1 MKRRAVGVFLIGIA
15 VALAG
20 WVVLFVVARYP
31 QWKGERNVRKTAEA
45 LKRLE
50 EEDFQRAMA
59 DTYGG
64 KTPQETLAMFI
75 ESVEAG
81 DYALASKY
89 FIGEKQGEELES
101 LRNSNRKN
109 IAEVVSLL
117 KKAQDSDGEFSED
130 EDNFLIRKPLLI
142 DFKLYPNGI
151 WKIIEI

>member
-1 MKRRAVGVFLIGIA
+1 MKGKAVKIFLIGVA
-15 VALAG
+15 VVLAG

-31 QWKGERNVRKTAEA
+31 QWKAERNVRKTVEA
-45 LKRLE
+45 LKQFE
-50 EEDFQRAMA
+50 EEDYQRAMA

-89 FIGEKQGEELES
+89 FIGEKQEEWFQGLKTLSNVEEF
-101 LRNSNRKN
+101 LRVIRNS
-109 IAEVVSLL
+109 
-117 KKAQDSDGEFSED
+117 EFSSGELSVD
-130 EDNFLIRKPLLI
+130 KDKYLIHSPILI
-142 DFKLYPNGI
+142 SFQLYPNGI